1 VIFLKRLKNLP
12 NGKTKRMA
20 ALSKFQQSFWCEVAV
35 DTPVEVKDTGNDL
48 KWKKMEIINKNNIN
62 TESCFFV
69 KDSHVLKFYLD
80 KKKKYYLGMWNNLLY
95 SWPDSHLKIARDVL
109 WECWI

>member
-80 KKKKYYLGMWNNLLY
+80 KKKKILPWHVEQLVVQLT
-95 SWPDSHLKIARDVL
+95 R
-109 WECWI
+109 